1 LSRDAVRF
9 TRRCEGLYLS
19 MNDGGTVALD
29 RSGCRRQVGSATV
42 ATLAITLLSLRPA
55 VTHADVLS
63 IYVQGH
69 GGMSG
74 DMQGATS
81 GSDGTGAA
89 LGVEAGAKLLFFDGY
104 VDYDALL
111 PGGTV
116 LRTIVGTRI
125 ELTLYGFRLAL
136 RAGGGLRR
144 ASASSPESAFVTR
157 TGVALDRK
165 ISDRLLVGLGIDGE
179 LAYALSQPG
188 QMPPKSD
195 VVVALR
201 VTYQLGR

>member
-1 LSRDAVRF
+1 
-9 TRRCEGLYLS
+9 
-19 MNDGGTVALD
+19 M
-29 RSGCRRQVGSATV
+29 

-81 GSDGTGAA
+81 GSDGPGAA
-89 LGVEAGAKLLFFDGY
+89 LGVEAGAKLLIFDGY
-104 VDYDALL
+104 VGYDALL

-116 LRTIVGTRI
+116 LRTIVGTRM
-125 ELTLYGFRLAL
+125 ELTLFGFRLAL

-144 ASASSPESAFVTR
+144 ASGSSAESALVAR
-157 TGVALDRK
+157 AGVALDRK
-165 ISDRLLVGLGIDGE
+165 ISDRLLVGLGIDRE
-179 LAYALSQPG
+179 LPYALSQAGP
-188 QMPPKSD
+188 MPPKPD
-195 VVVALR
+195 LVIALR
-201 VTYQLGR
+201 VTYQLGL

>member
-1 LSRDAVRF
+1 
-9 TRRCEGLYLS
+9 
-19 MNDGGTVALD
+19 MNDGCTVALD
-29 RSGCRRQVGSATV
+29 RDACRRQVGAATM
-42 ATLAITLLSLRPA
+42 AALAITVLSLRPA
-55 VTHADVLS
+55 VTHADTLS

-74 DMQGATS
+74 AMQ

-111 PGGTV
+111 PSGTV

-125 ELTLYGFRLAL
+125 ELTMYGFRLAL
-136 RAGGGLRR
+136 RAGGGVRR
-144 ASASSPESAFVTR
+144 ASASSPESALVTR
-157 TGVALDRK
+157 AGAALDRK

-179 LAYALSQPG
+179 HPYALSQAG
-188 QMPPKSD
+188 QMPPRSD
-195 VVVALR
+195 VVVTLR
-201 VTYQLGR
+201 VTFQIGR